1 MKQEGDRL
9 VSCCHELPLRGQAWV
24 AAHGGPH
31 CTPVCGRVGEVA
43 LLTHYTQGENEA
55 QRGKGAHSSKVMQLG
70 VGQSCLALTAT
81 PALLLSSE
89 QKSCPRNWQWR
100 GAASAHV
107 YATSPLGPQGCTS
120 CVSVW
125 TSVTFLNHSGRESNL
140 WLRLEAMARSG
151 WAGRQAGRPSSSLCL
166 SWLLWAGPGPAIVLG
181 TTPAPQG
188 PGAA

>member
-1 MKQEGDRL
+1 M
-9 VSCCHELPLRGQAWV
+9 
-24 AAHGGPH
+24 
-31 CTPVCGRVGEVA
+31 A